1 MAASMQSEG
10 HKHTPFEYMAFISPK
25 PKIPEAN
32 YCVALMQCLNDFR
45 KHNVLCEVTIVVNGK
60 PFYAHRNVLA
70 AASPYFRSMF
80 SSHFR
85 EQNES
90 KPVILENITADVME
104 ELLNFIYTGTIK
116 ITPFNVKDLV
126 SASNYLLMNSLKDA
140 CVSFMKSMINPSNCL
155 GIETAA
161 NQFDC
166 EALRK
171 TANQYILDNFAT
183 VSQTDEFK
191 SLPADKLEE
200 FLSSDETKVDR
211 EEQIFEAL
219 ETWVSHNEDE
229 RKPLFPRLIQHVRFP
244 LMSPYYLA
252 DFVETKELVLKTP
265 ECTPL
270 LLEAKNYHM
279 LPDRRHLIKG
289 SRTKPR
295 KSMGFVTVI
304 FSAGGIQGSSVMKN
318 TFCYVPKS
326 NKWYP
331 LAHMLVARCRHGL
344 ALTGDMVYSV
354 GGQSREGAAQSSLS
368 SVERYDPRTN
378 TWTMVA
384 PMNVRRSLLNVA
396 VLDGRLYAVGG
407 CDENN
412 FRLNSVEHYNPF
424 TDTWHYS
431 APMATCRSSP
441 CVLATGRA
449 LYVVGGVNY
458 VGMSLNTGE
467 CFDPL
472 ANTWSPIAPMI
483 EKRASACGA
492 VCNGKAYV
500 IGGWDGQK
508 HLNTGEMY
516 EPEIDQWT
524 VIPQASTARW
534 DAGIAVESD
543 RIFVVGGCDRN
554 ALCTLETEC
563 YDPEKKKWSK
573 VASLPVATHGL
584 KCSTIQL
591 PNKLI

>member
-1 MAASMQSEG
+1 
-10 HKHTPFEYMAFISPK
+10 
-25 PKIPEAN
+25 
-32 YCVALMQCLNDFR
+32 MQCLNDFR

-70 AASPYFRSMF
+70 AASPYFRAMF

-104 ELLNFIYTGTIK
+104 ELLNFIYAGTIK

-304 FSAGGIQGSSVMKN
+304 FSA
-318 TFCYVPKS
+318 
-326 NKWYP
+326 
-331 LAHMLVARCRHGL
+331 
-344 ALTGDMVYSV
+344 
-354 GGQSREGAAQSSLS
+354 GAAQSSLS

-584 KCSTIQL
+584 KCSTIQVIL
-591 PNKLI
+591 ESFVQHVNALVHWGQGLHATCDENKAFKE